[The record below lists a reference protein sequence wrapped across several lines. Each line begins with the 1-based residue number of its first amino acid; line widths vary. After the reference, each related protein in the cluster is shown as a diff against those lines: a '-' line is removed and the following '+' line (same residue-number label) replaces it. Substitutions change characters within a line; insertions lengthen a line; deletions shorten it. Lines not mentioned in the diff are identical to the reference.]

1 MNQTWIKLF
10 LVVVIAG
17 ACILSLSCARPPE
30 ARREEPAPP
39 PETRST
45 PVSVMP
51 RVMSNPP
58 PPEPSEVNKAV
69 RRVFRDAVV
78 IHTKS
83 SPYFMAG
90 DFNGDLSQDIAV
102 VVKPAAA
109 RLREINDQ
117 LANWILVDAKI
128 RHQPRSYAEM
138 LRVVVNDGD
147 ILLAVI
153 HGYGF
158 NGWRDDKATQT
169 YVIKNAV
176 GAGMRTEALAKILR
190 PETQD
195 RLPRVRG
202 DVISQSI
209 DGQPG
214 FLYYNGAKYAWY
226 DPRTYKPDALA
237 RTPHGRIHEAMR

>member
-1 MNQTWIKLF
+1 
-10 LVVVIAG
+10 
-17 ACILSLSCARPPE
+17 
-30 ARREEPAPP
+30 
-39 PETRST
+39 
-45 PVSVMP
+45 
-51 RVMSNPP
+51 
-58 PPEPSEVNKAV
+58 
-69 RRVFRDAVV
+69 VFRDAVV

-102 VVKPAAA
+102 VVKPTAA
-109 RLREINDQ
+109 RLREINDE
-117 LANWILVDAKI
+117 LASWIRVDAKI
-128 RHQPRSYAEM
+128 RQRPRSYAERAR
-138 LRVVVNDGD
+138 LLGVVVNDGD

-158 NGWRDDKATQT
+158 NGWRDDQATQT

-195 RLPRVRG
+195 RMPRIRG

-209 DGQPG
+209 DGRPG

-226 DPRTYKPDALA
+226 DPRNYKPDAL
-237 RTPHGRIHEAMR
+237 RTAHGRTRQSMR